1 MIYLDNN
8 ATTPVDPAV
17 LDAML
22 PYLRDEF
29 ANPSSGYA
37 AGKRVRRA
45 IEHARGQVAELL
57 NCEPEE
63 IVFTSGGTEG
73 DNTALFAATR
83 LMPHRRHLVLGST
96 EHDAVLRY
104 ARWLEREQ
112 GYGLTLLPVGRDG
125 RVDPADLDRAIRPD
139 ATAAVAL
146 MWANNETGVI
156 GPVEEAA
163 AICAAYGVLFF
174 TDAVQAAG
182 KIPVSL
188 RDSGIHFAAIS
199 GHKIHAPKGIGAL
212 YVSSRSPF
220 HPMIHGGSQ
229 ENQRRA
235 GTENVPGIVGLGAA
249 AEIARARLN
258 FPAPSAGDPVGA
270 IRDHFE
276 TQVLQSIEGVTINGH
291 RERRTP
297 NTCSL
302 CIAGVDAQ
310 AMIVLMEQK
319 GFAISAGSACTTGDL
334 TPSHVLTAM
343 GLSAEEARTALRF
356 SFSRFN
362 TLDDAASA
370 AAALQAAVTRFRE
383 ISTPR

>member
-182 KIPVSL
+182 KISVSL

>member
-188 RDSGIHFAAIS
+188 RDSGIHFATIS